1 MKMLEALE
9 NYLRQRAPQ
18 GIALAYSGG
27 VDSTLL
33 LAVLG
38 KMRQKEAFPLAALTM
53 QTVLQNETEIAE
65 SKIMAERF
73 RVRQKIFHFNPFSLS
88 AVRNNRTDRCYQCK
102 KAIFCRFKAFAEK
115 EGLAC
120 LIDGTNADDLTVY
133 RPGRKALRELGV
145 ISPLAELG
153 ISKAQIRQLSARM
166 GLPTAAKPA
175 APCLAT
181 RFEYNTKLDNS
192 QILRVAEGEK
202 IIKEMFPDAANVRLR
217 VQGNLARIELPKE
230 HITQAAAQAEVLAK
244 KLKAKGFEFVTL
256 DLEGFRSG
264 CFDKGMK
271 GL

>member
-1 MKMLEALE
+1 M
-9 NYLRQRAPQ
+9 
-18 GIALAYSGG
+18 
-27 VDSTLL
+27 
-33 LAVLG
+33 
-38 KMRQKEAFPLAALTM
+38 
-53 QTVLQNETEIAE
+53 
-65 SKIMAERF
+65 
-73 RVRQKIFHFNPFSLS
+73 
-88 AVRNNRTDRCYQCK
+88 
-102 KAIFCRFKAFAEK
+102 FAEK

-133 RPGRKALRELGV
+133 RPGRKALQELGV

-153 ISKAQIRQLSARM
+153 INKSQIRRLSAQM
-166 GLPTAAKPA
+166 GLPTASKPA

-181 RFEYNTKLDNS
+181 RFEYNTKLDSS
-192 QILRVAEGEK
+192 QILRVAEGGK
-202 IIKEMFPDAANVRLR
+202 IIKEMFPAVVNVRLR

-230 HITQAAAQAEVLAK
+230 NITQAAVQAEELVK